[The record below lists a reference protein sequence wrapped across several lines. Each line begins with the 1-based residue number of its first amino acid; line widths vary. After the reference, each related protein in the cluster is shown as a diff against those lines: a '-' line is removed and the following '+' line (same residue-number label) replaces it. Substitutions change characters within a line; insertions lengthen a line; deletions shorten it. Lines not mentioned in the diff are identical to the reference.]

1 MWSNNIIE
9 DPGILVFNTETRH
22 MCSYWSLSSAISISI
37 KVISATCASIDQSY
51 QLSIIGISN
60 LFEIK
65 DSGDLFLKHR
75 SGIYYGKFKFITENI
90 WHWLKIYPDGD
101 DDNPESDDRP
111 YQTKLHS
118 HSCYDA
124 KKSMIFVST
133 DPEPSLSNSSVHHR
147 FLFMHLLLSD
157 DDDRFNKSYGNCSIF
172 VFLSHYWTGNPKSML
187 SFLCEIIDG
196 ENVMRNYPREREGG
210 L

>member
-101 DDNPESDDRP
+101 DYNPESDDRP

-124 KKSMIFVST
+124 KKSMVFVNW
-133 DPEPSLSNSSVHHR
+133 PRAPPSNSSLPHR
-147 FLFMHLLLSD
+147 FLFAHLLSD

-172 VFLSHYWTGNPKSML
+172 VFLSHYWPGNPKSML